1 MERKMD
7 LMQRIAE
14 KDLEYREMKSRF
26 LILERKFE
34 KTVME
39 LTEEQQNVIWD
50 FVFMSNDLDN
60 KVLEIACS
68 YVTLDEA

>member
-26 LILERKFE
+26 LISERKFE